1 MDIFVQLLR
10 GSVRAGGPEAALA
23 AIEAVAREA
32 SRDPERAR
40 GALQRIG
47 RTHHDHFGIG
57 SDLHDVYRAA
67 FEALQRR
74 VPIPS
79 HDVCVV
85 RCTALAPVPSV
96 RAVQRSVRRG
106 TEPFVLVR
114 CEERADLASAAGEL
128 TALALLCEDP
138 RVGMVVVGERDA
150 LFRRALLVAAL
161 LPDRALAAGDVA
173 DALGDVVRRA
183 GSTVR
188 VVGP

>member
-1 MDIFVQLLR
+1 MDIFVRLLR
-10 GSVRAGGPEAALA
+10 AGARDGGPEAALA
-23 AIEAVAREA
+23 AIEAVARDA

-40 GALQRIG
+40 GALHRVG
-47 RTHHDHFGIG
+47 RTHHAHFGIG
-57 SDLHDVYRAA
+57 SGLHDVYRAA

-79 HDVCVV
+79 HDVRAV

-128 TALALLCEDP
+128 TALALLGEDP

-150 LFRRALLVAAL
+150 IFRRVLFAAAL
-161 LPDRALAAGDVA
+161 LPDRALAADDVV
-173 DALGDVVRRA
+173 DALGDVVQRA